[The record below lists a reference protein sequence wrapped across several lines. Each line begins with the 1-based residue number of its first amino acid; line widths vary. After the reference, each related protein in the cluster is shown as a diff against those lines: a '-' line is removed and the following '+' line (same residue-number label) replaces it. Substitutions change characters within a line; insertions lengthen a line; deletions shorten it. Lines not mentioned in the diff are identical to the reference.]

1 MSGVPKI
8 KIAESVEELKL
19 LMKQQKKV
27 SGYAKIRS
35 LYLLKINAVET
46 IKHLAVIIGRRES
59 TIHHWLHQYKTGG
72 LPFLLEEP
80 QQKKARIKKIELIAE
95 IQQEL
100 SDSQGLN
107 NYQEKK

>member
-19 LMKQQKKV
+19 LMKQQKKA

-35 LYLLKINAVET
+35 LYLLKVNAVET
-46 IKHLAVIIGRRES
+46 IKQLAVIIGRREL
-59 TIHHWLHQYKTGG
+59 TIHHWLHKYKTGG
-72 LPFLLEEP
+72 LPFLLEESP
-80 QQKKARIKKIELIAE
+80 KKGKLKKEEMIAK

-100 SDSQGLN
+100 SDSQGFN
-107 NYQEKK
+107 NHQEKK